1 MVLVDDDI
9 SVEVVYALP
18 QRQIQVTLQVA
29 RGTTAGG
36 AVQLS
41 ELPVTF
47 PEIEVAR
54 CKLGIFGKLIAAD
67 TVLNSGDRVEIYR
80 PLTADPKEARRLRAK
95 KPK

>member
-1 MVLVDDDI
+1 MAPVDDDI

-18 QRQIQVTLQVA
+18 ERQMRVALQVP
-29 RGTTAGG
+29 RSTTAGE
-36 AVQLS
+36 AVKMA

-47 PEIEVAR
+47 PEIDVAR
-54 CKLGIFGKLIAAD
+54 CKLGIFGKLVAAD

-95 KPK
+95 NPK